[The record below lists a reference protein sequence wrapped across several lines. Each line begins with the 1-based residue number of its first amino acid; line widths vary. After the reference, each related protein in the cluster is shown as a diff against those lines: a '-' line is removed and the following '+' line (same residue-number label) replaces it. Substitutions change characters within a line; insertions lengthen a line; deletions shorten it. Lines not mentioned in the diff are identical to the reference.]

1 MNLNEIV
8 DLCRSTGKTK
18 KEYEKIRDEIYKEY
32 DSFDQDEQEVLSD
45 ALEELEMT
53 IEWMN

>member
-1 MNLNEIV
+1 MV

-18 KEYEKIRDEIYKEY
+18 KEYEKIRDAIYKEY